1 MDVLTITL
9 LLVIGAA
16 ALVLLYSSGMLRTP
30 GRVCL
35 AAALIAGA
43 FILRGLCMGHVT
55 LDYQDFLSRWVQFY
69 RDNGGFAALGEPV
82 GNYNLPYL
90 YFLAAFSYIGA
101 NDLVL
106 IKALSVVFDVVLA
119 WAVMKLVGLYTGSDV
134 RRLAAFFL
142 TLYWPSVILNGSCW
156 GQCDSIYV
164 AFAVLALYLALN
176 GRGAAGMV
184 CMAVSFAFKLQA
196 VFVMP
201 IFVVLLIAKKVKL
214 WHFLLFPLTYVV
226 LMLPAVLMGYP
237 LLGTVTLYFD
247 QMGTVGSALNY
258 NSSSVYA
265 FFYNVEDPETA
276 SLLGIIAA
284 FAAHVP
290 VLPLGL
296 EEALPARP
304 RGHTRLRRHIRGRHP
319 LPAAAYARPLLLRR
333 RHPHAR
339 PRLRRAGI
347 PRAARA
353 HRVCEP
359 PGLPRLPEAAL
370 PPPHALG
377 RRRARPRPRRLARL
391 YRRTALPRPEA
402 HVAKKTLDK
411 REIGAIITHALDMSA

>member
-101 NDLVL
+101 DDLVL

-119 WAVMKLVGLYTGSDV
+119 WAVMKLVGLYTGSDA

-284 FAAHVP
+284 FALMCLCFLWAWKKRSRLDRAAILGFAVIFAVGIP
-290 VLPLGL
+290 FLLPHMHDRYFYAADILTL
-296 EEALPARP
+296 ALACAAPEYLLLPALTEFASLL
-304 RGHTRLRRHIRGRHP
+304 GYHAYLKLRYL
-319 LPAAAYARPLLLRR
+319 LPMHWGAAALVLVL
-333 RHPHAR
+333 
-339 PRLRRAGI
+339 AGSLAYT
-347 PRAARA
+347 AAQLSR
-353 HRVCEP
+353 
-359 PGLPRLPEAAL
+359 
-370 PPPHALG
+370 G
-377 RRRARPRPRRLARL
+377 RRR
-391 YRRTALPRPEA
+391 
-402 HVAKKTLDK
+402 
-411 REIGAIITHALDMSA
+411 M

>member
-1 MDVLTITL
+1 MDMDAFSAAVLLIIAAGAL
-9 LLVIGAA
+9 L
-16 ALVLLYSSGMLRTP
+16 LLYSTGELRRP
-30 GRVCL
+30 SQVVLC
-35 AAALIAGA
+35 AALIAGA
-43 FILRGLCMGHVT
+43 FIIRGACMGHVT
-55 LDYQDFLSRWVQFY
+55 LDYEDFLSQWVEFY
-69 RDNGGFAALGEPV
+69 RSNGGFAALGTRI

-90 YFLAAFSYIGA
+90 YFLAAFSYIGVS
-101 NDLVL
+101 DLVL
-106 IKALSVVFDVVLA
+106 IKALSIVFDVLLA
-119 WAVMKLVGLYTGSDV
+119 WGGMKLAGLYTNSAG

-142 TLYWPSVILNGSCW
+142 VLYWPTVILNGSYW
-156 GQCDSIYV
+156 GQCDSIYA
-164 AFAVLALYLALN
+164 AFAVLSIYFALS

-284 FAAHVP
+284 FALMCLCFLWAWKKRSRLDRAAILGFAVIFAVGIP
-290 VLPLGL
+290 FALACAAPEYLVLPALTEFASLLGYHAYL
-296 EEALPARP
+296 KLRYLLPMHW
-304 RGHTRLRRHIRGRHP
+304 G
-319 LPAAAYARPLLLRR
+319 AAALVLVL
-333 RHPHAR
+333 
-339 PRLRRAGI
+339 AGSLAYT
-347 PRAARA
+347 AAQLSR
-353 HRVCEP
+353 
-359 PGLPRLPEAAL
+359 
-370 PPPHALG
+370 G
-377 RRRARPRPRRLARL
+377 RRR
-391 YRRTALPRPEA
+391 
-402 HVAKKTLDK
+402 
-411 REIGAIITHALDMSA
+411 M